1 MSLDVTDATFQTE
14 VVERSHTVP
23 VIVDFWAPWCG
34 PCKSLTPILER
45 ATAATEGQV
54 ELVKLNIDE
63 NPGATQAF
71 HVQSIPAVFVIKD
84 GKVIHN
90 FTGGQ
95 SDQYVQQLVQAL
107 LPDPTQTRIIEL
119 LANGTEEALRDAVAL
134 APGNEDAICTL
145 ADLLIRSGKA
155 EEALMFL
162 VRLPETDRVRKLGAM
177 ARLAMNPVDN
187 LDAELDALLLRV
199 KDDEVARREYLDIL
213 ETMGTADPRTA
224 KYRKLLT
231 QKLF

>member
-1 MSLDVTDATFQTE
+1 MSQDVTDATFQAE
-14 VVERSHTVP
+14 VVELSHTVP

-45 ATAATEGQV
+45 ATAATDGQV
-54 ELVKLNIDE
+54 VLAKLNIDE
-63 NPGATQAF
+63 NPGVTQAF

-107 LPDPTQTRIIEL
+107 LPDPTQTRVIEL
-119 LANGTEEALRDAVAL
+119 LAQGTEEALRDAVAL

-145 ADLLIRSGKA
+145 ADVLIRTGKA
-155 EEALMFL
+155 EEALTFL

-187 LDAELDALLLRV
+187 LDVELDALLLRV

-213 ETMGTADPRTA
+213 ETMGSIDPRTA

>member
-63 NPGATQAF
+63 NPGVTQAF

-84 GKVIHN
+84 GTVIHN

-145 ADLLIRSGKA
+145 ADLLIRTGKA
-155 EEALMFL
+155 EEALTFL

-199 KDDEVARREYLDIL
+199 KEDEVSRREYLDIL
-213 ETMGTADPRTA
+213 ETMGASDPRTS

>member
-1 MSLDVTDATFQTE
+1 MSQDVTDATFQAE
-14 VVERSHTVP
+14 VVELSHTVP

-63 NPGATQAF
+63 NPGVTQAF

-84 GKVIHN
+84 GKVVHN

-107 LPDPTQTRIIEL
+107 LPDPTQTRVIEL
-119 LANGTEEALRDAVAL
+119 LAQGTEEALRDAVAL

-145 ADLLIRSGKA
+145 ADVLIRTGKA
-155 EEALMFL
+155 EEALTFL

-213 ETMGTADPRTA
+213 ETMGPSDPRTA

>member
-45 ATAATEGQV
+45 ATATTEGQV
-54 ELVKLNIDE
+54 VLAKLNIDE
-63 NPGATQAF
+63 NPGVTQAF
-71 HVQSIPAVFVIKD
+71 HVQSIPAVFVLKD
-84 GKVIHN
+84 GKVVHN

-107 LPDPTQTRIIEL
+107 LPDPTQTRIMEL

-145 ADLLIRSGKA
+145 ADLLIRTGKA
-155 EEALMFL
+155 EEALTFL

-213 ETMGTADPRTA
+213 ETMGPSDPRTG

-231 QKLF
+231 TKLF

>member
-45 ATAATEGQV
+45 ATAATEGLV

-71 HVQSIPAVFVIKD
+71 HVQSIPAVFAIKD

-107 LPDPTQTRIIEL
+107 LPDPMQTRIIEL

-145 ADLLIRSGKA
+145 ADLLIRTGKA
-155 EEALMFL
+155 EEALTFL
-162 VRLPETDRVRKLGAM
+162 VRLPETDKVRKLGAT
-177 ARLAMNPVDN
+177 ARLAINPVDN
-187 LDAELDALLLRV
+187 LDAELNALLLRV

-213 ETMGTADPRTA
+213 ETMGPNDARTG

>member
-107 LPDPTQTRIIEL
+107 LPDPTQTRVMEL

-145 ADLLIRSGKA
+145 ADLLIRTGKE
-155 EEALMFL
+155 EEALTFL

-187 LDAELDALLLRV
+187 LDIELDALLLRV

-213 ETMGTADPRTA
+213 ETMGPADPRTA

-231 QKLF
+231 TKLF

>member
-1 MSLDVTDATFQTE
+1 MSQDVTDATFQAE
-14 VVERSHTVP
+14 VVELSHTVP

-45 ATAATEGQV
+45 ATAATDGQV
-54 ELVKLNIDE
+54 ALAKLNIDE
-63 NPGATQAF
+63 NPGVTQAF

-119 LANGTEEALRDAVAL
+119 LAQGTEEALRDAVAM

-145 ADLLIRSGKA
+145 ADLLIRTGKA
-155 EEALMFL
+155 EEALKFL

-187 LDAELDALLLRV
+187 LDVELDALLLRV

-213 ETMGTADPRTA
+213 ETMGPSDPRTA

-231 QKLF
+231 TKLF

>member
-1 MSLDVTDATFQTE
+1 MSQDVTDATFQAE
-14 VVERSHTVP
+14 VVELSHTVP

-45 ATAATEGQV
+45 ATAATDGQV
-54 ELVKLNIDE
+54 VLAKLNIDE
-63 NPGATQAF
+63 NPGVTQAF

-107 LPDPTQTRIIEL
+107 LPDPTQTRVIEL
-119 LANGTEEALRDAVAL
+119 LAQGTEEALRDAVAL

-145 ADLLIRSGKA
+145 ADVLIRTGKA
-155 EEALMFL
+155 EEALTFL
-162 VRLPETDRVRKLGAM
+162 VRLPETDRVRKLGAT

-213 ETMGTADPRTA
+213 ETMGPSDPRTA

>member
-1 MSLDVTDATFQTE
+1 VLA
-14 VVERSHTVP
+14 
-23 VIVDFWAPWCG
+23 
-34 PCKSLTPILER
+34 
-45 ATAATEGQV
+45 
-54 ELVKLNIDE
+54 KLNIDE
-63 NPGATQAF
+63 NPGVTQAF

-107 LPDPTQTRIIEL
+107 LPDPTQTRVIEL
-119 LANGTEEALRDAVAL
+119 LAQGTEEALRDAVAL

-145 ADLLIRSGKA
+145 ADVLIRTGKA
-155 EEALMFL
+155 EEALTFL

-187 LDAELDALLLRV
+187 LDAELDALILRV

-213 ETMGTADPRTA
+213 ETMGPIDPRTA

>member
-1 MSLDVTDATFQTE
+1 MSQDVTDATFQAE
-14 VVERSHTVP
+14 VVELSHTVP

-45 ATAATEGQV
+45 ATAATDGQV
-54 ELVKLNIDE
+54 VLAKLNIDE
-63 NPGATQAF
+63 NPGVTQAF

-107 LPDPTQTRIIEL
+107 LPDPTQTRVNEL
-119 LANGTEEALRDAVAL
+119 LAQGTEEALRDAVAL

-145 ADLLIRSGKA
+145 ADVLIRTGKA
-155 EEALMFL
+155 EEALTFL

-199 KDDEVARREYLDIL
+199 KDDEVTRREYLDIL
-213 ETMGTADPRTA
+213 ETMGPSDPRTA

>member
-1 MSLDVTDATFQTE
+1 MSQEVTDATFQVE
-14 VVERSHTVP
+14 VVELSHTVP

-45 ATAATEGQV
+45 ATAATDGQV
-54 ELVKLNIDE
+54 VLATLNIDE
-63 NPGATQAF
+63 NPGVTQAF

-84 GKVIHN
+84 GKVVHN

-107 LPDPTQTRIIEL
+107 LPDPTQTRVIEL
-119 LANGTEEALRDAVAL
+119 LAQGTEEALRDAVAL

-145 ADLLIRSGKA
+145 ADVLIRTGKA
-155 EEALMFL
+155 EEALTFL

-177 ARLAMNPVDN
+177 ARLAINPVDN

-213 ETMGTADPRTA
+213 ETMGSIDPRTT

>member
-63 NPGATQAF
+63 NPGVTQAF

-145 ADLLIRSGKA
+145 ADLLIRTGKA
-155 EEALMFL
+155 EEALTFL

-187 LDAELDALLLRV
+187 LDTELDALLLRV
-199 KDDEVARREYLDIL
+199 KEDEVARRGYLDIL
-213 ETMGTADPRTA
+213 ETMGPADPRTG

>member
-1 MSLDVTDATFQTE
+1 MSQDVTDATFQAE
-14 VVERSHTVP
+14 VVELSHTVP

-45 ATAATEGQV
+45 ATAATDGQV
-54 ELVKLNIDE
+54 VLAKLNIDE
-63 NPGATQAF
+63 NPGVTQAF

-107 LPDPTQTRIIEL
+107 LPDPTQTRVIEL
-119 LANGTEEALRDAVAL
+119 LAQGTEEALRDAVAL

-145 ADLLIRSGKA
+145 ADVLIRTGKA
-155 EEALMFL
+155 EEALTFL

-213 ETMGTADPRTA
+213 ETMGSIDPRTA

>member
-107 LPDPTQTRIIEL
+107 LPDPSQTRIIEL

-145 ADLLIRSGKA
+145 ADLLIRTGKV

>member
-1 MSLDVTDATFQTE
+1 M
-14 VVERSHTVP
+14 
-23 VIVDFWAPWCG
+23 
-34 PCKSLTPILER
+34 
-45 ATAATEGQV
+45 
-54 ELVKLNIDE
+54 
-63 NPGATQAF
+63 
-71 HVQSIPAVFVIKD
+71 
-84 GKVIHN
+84 
-90 FTGGQ
+90 
-95 SDQYVQQLVQAL
+95 QAL
-107 LPDPTQTRIIEL
+107 LPDPTQTRVIEL
-119 LANGTEEALRDAVAL
+119 LAQGTEEALRDAVAL

-145 ADLLIRSGKA
+145 ADVLIRTGKA
-155 EEALMFL
+155 EEALTFL

-213 ETMGTADPRTA
+213 ETMGPIDPRTA

>member
-84 GKVIHN
+84 GTVIHN

-145 ADLLIRSGKA
+145 ADLLIRTGKA
-155 EEALMFL
+155 EEALTFL

-199 KDDEVARREYLDIL
+199 KEDEVSRREYLDIL
-213 ETMGTADPRTA
+213 ETMGASDPRTS

>member
-1 MSLDVTDATFQTE
+1 MSQDVTDATFQAE
-14 VVERSHTVP
+14 VVELSHTVP

-45 ATAATEGQV
+45 ATAATDGQV
-54 ELVKLNIDE
+54 VLAKLNIDE
-63 NPGATQAF
+63 NPGVTQAF

-107 LPDPTQTRIIEL
+107 LPDPTQTRVIEL
-119 LANGTEEALRDAVAL
+119 LAQGTEEALRDAVAL

-145 ADLLIRSGKA
+145 ADVLIRTGKA
-155 EEALMFL
+155 EEALTFL

-187 LDAELDALLLRV
+187 LDAELDALILRV

-213 ETMGTADPRTA
+213 ETMGPIDPRTA

>member
-63 NPGATQAF
+63 NPGVTQAF

-145 ADLLIRSGKA
+145 ADLLIRTGKA
-155 EEALMFL
+155 EEALTFL

-187 LDAELDALLLRV
+187 LDVELDALLLRV

-213 ETMGTADPRTA
+213 ETMGPADPRTG

>member
-45 ATAATEGQV
+45 VTAATEGLV

-107 LPDPTQTRIIEL
+107 LPDPMQTRIIEL

-145 ADLLIRSGKA
+145 ADLLIRTGKA
-155 EEALMFL
+155 EEALTFL
-162 VRLPETDRVRKLGAM
+162 VRLPETDRVRKLGAT
-177 ARLAMNPVDN
+177 ARLAINPVDN
-187 LDAELDALLLRV
+187 LDAELNALLLRV

-213 ETMGTADPRTA
+213 ETMGTNDARTG

>member
-1 MSLDVTDATFQTE
+1 MSLDVTDATFQNE

-45 ATAATEGQV
+45 ATAATGGQV

-63 NPGATQAF
+63 NPGVTQAF

-107 LPDPTQTRIIEL
+107 LPDPTQSRIIEL

-145 ADLLIRSGKA
+145 ADLLIRTGKA
-155 EEALMFL
+155 EEALTFL

-187 LDAELDALLLRV
+187 LDVELVALLLRV

-213 ETMGTADPRTA
+213 ETMGPADPRTS

-231 QKLF
+231 TKLF

>member
-1 MSLDVTDATFQTE
+1 MSQDVTDATFQAE
-14 VVERSHTVP
+14 VVELSHTVP

-45 ATAATEGQV
+45 ATAATDGQV
-54 ELVKLNIDE
+54 VLAKLNIDE
-63 NPGATQAF
+63 NPGVTQAF

-107 LPDPTQTRIIEL
+107 LPDPTQTRVIEL
-119 LANGTEEALRDAVAL
+119 LAQGTEEALRDAVAL

-145 ADLLIRSGKA
+145 ADVLIRTGKA
-155 EEALMFL
+155 EEALTFL

-213 ETMGTADPRTA
+213 ETMGPSDPRTA

>member
-45 ATAATEGQV
+45 AIAATEGQV

-84 GKVIHN
+84 GKVVHN

-107 LPDPTQTRIIEL
+107 LPDPTQTRIMEL

-145 ADLLIRSGKA
+145 ADLLIRTGKA
-155 EEALMFL
+155 EEALTFL

-187 LDAELDALLLRV
+187 LDVELGALLLRV

-213 ETMGTADPRTA
+213 ETMGPSDPRTG

-231 QKLF
+231 TKLF

>member
-1 MSLDVTDATFQTE
+1 MSQDVTDATFQAE
-14 VVERSHTVP
+14 VVELSHTVP

-45 ATAATEGQV
+45 ATAATDGQV
-54 ELVKLNIDE
+54 VLAKLNIDE
-63 NPGATQAF
+63 NPGVTQAF

-84 GKVIHN
+84 GKVVHN

-107 LPDPTQTRIIEL
+107 LPDPTQTRVIEL
-119 LANGTEEALRDAVAL
+119 LAQGTEEALRDAVAL
-134 APGNEDAICTL
+134 APGNEDAIYTL
-145 ADLLIRSGKA
+145 ADVLIRTGKA
-155 EEALMFL
+155 EEALTFL

-187 LDAELDALLLRV
+187 LDVELDALLLRV

-213 ETMGTADPRTA
+213 ETMGSIDPRTA